1 MTDRE
6 CSFAVLLALFD
17 LARAGLPSSRER
29 LAGRLALSA
38 SSIDAALMRLTSA
51 RMVRGTRLTLSGL
64 ALATSL
70 ATTRTALSRPSRDRL
85 LAA

>member
-1 MTDRE
+1 
-6 CSFAVLLALFD
+6 
-17 LARAGLPSSRER
+17 
-29 LAGRLALSA
+29 
-38 SSIDAALMRLTSA
+38 
-51 RMVRGTRLTLSGL
+51 MVRGTRLTLSGL

>member
-17 LARAGLPSSRER
+17 LARAGLPSTRER
-29 LAGRLALSA
+29 IADRLALSR
-38 SSIDAALMRLTSA
+38 SSIDAALLRLASA
-51 RMVRGTRLTLSGL
+51 GLVASTRLTLSGL

-70 ATTRTALSRPSRDRL
+70 DATRATLRTPSRVRL